1 MTALRWT
8 RRLLDAILLAAVLT
22 VTVTA
27 GVTLLA
33 PVLGGRALVIG
44 GGSMEPAID
53 RGALVLSLPAGAEGY
68 AIGDVVT
75 VQQGGSTPYTHRIV
89 RLAELNGTPYVE
101 TKGDANPGPDP
112 AIVPVAAIVGRI
124 ALSLPLLGYVS
135 LALGTAMGLAGF
147 LALCAMVLILVWVLE
162 DAEVDRCPVCAAG
175 ATASAMAGTA
185 MAGTATAGTAMA
197 GAAAASHHGH
207 AGTPAPAGI
216 LTALPAFALAG
227 PPTHVRERGRA
238 RDPRTPVILEVDRR
252 NPRRR
257 ALATTPD
264 PATPDPATPGAAE
277 TAAPAGTTAP
287 TGVRDGALAA

>member
-8 RRLLDAILLAAVLT
+8 RRLLDALLLAAVLT

-68 AIGDVVT
+68 ALGDVVT

-89 RLAELNGTPYVE
+89 RLAELNGTPHVE

-135 LALGTAMGLAGF
+135 LGLGTAMGLAGF
-147 LALCAMVLILVWVLE
+147 LALCAMVLILIWVLE
-162 DAEVDRCPVCAAG
+162 DAEGDRCPVCAAG
-175 ATASAMAGTA
+175 ATASAAAGTA
-185 MAGTATAGTAMA
+185 A
-197 GAAAASHHGH
+197 GAAAAGHHGH
-207 AGTPAPAGI
+207 AGTPALAGI
-216 LTALPAFALAG
+216 LTALPAFAVAG
-227 PPTHVRERGRA
+227 PPTRVRERGRA

-264 PATPDPATPGAAE
+264 PATAAS
-277 TAAPAGTTAP
+277 TAATAS
-287 TGVRDGALAA
+287 TGVGDGTLAA

>member
-22 VTVTA
+22 VTVAA

-135 LALGTAMGLAGF
+135 LGLGTAMGLAGF

-162 DAEVDRCPVCAAG
+162 DVESDRCPVCAAG
-175 ATASAMAGTA
+175 ATASA
-185 MAGTATAGTAMA
+185 TAGTAVA
-197 GAAAASHHGH
+197 GAAAADHRRH
-207 AGTPAPAGI
+207 AGTPALAGI
-216 LTALPAFALAG
+216 LTALPAFAVAG

>member
-8 RRLLDAILLAAVLT
+8 RRLLDALLLAAVLT

-33 PVLGGRALVIG
+33 PVLGGSALVIG

-135 LALGTAMGLAGF
+135 LGLGTAMGLAGF
-147 LALCAMVLILVWVLE
+147 LALCAMVLILIWVLE
-162 DAEVDRCPVCAAG
+162 DAEGERCPVCAAG
-175 ATASAMAGTA
+175 VTASAAAGTA
-185 MAGTATAGTAMA
+185 A
-197 GAAAASHHGH
+197 GAAAAGMATGAAAAGHHGH
-207 AGTPAPAGI
+207 AGRPALAGI
-216 LTALPAFALAG
+216 LSALPAFAVAG

-238 RDPRTPVILEVDRR
+238 RDPRTPVILELDRR

-264 PATPDPATPGAAE
+264 LTSTASTG
-277 TAAPAGTTAP
+277 TAAPAG
-287 TGVRDGALAA
+287 VRDGAVAA

>member
-1 MTALRWT
+1 MTALRRT
-8 RRLLDAILLAAVLT
+8 RRLLDALLLAAVLT

-27 GVTLLA
+27 GITLLA

-68 AIGDVVT
+68 GLGDVVT

-89 RLAELNGTPYVE
+89 RLAELDGVPYVE
-101 TKGDANPGPDP
+101 TKGDANPQPDP

-124 ALSLPLLGYVS
+124 ALSLPLLGYLS

-147 LALCAMVLILVWVLE
+147 LALCAMVLILIWVLE
-162 DAEVDRCPVCAAG
+162 DLEDDRCPVCAAEAATSG
-175 ATASAMAGTA
+175 ATGTA
-185 MAGTATAGTAMA
+185 MAGTAT
-197 GAAAASHHGH
+197 GAAAAGHHGH
-207 AGTPAPAGI
+207 AGTPALAGI
-216 LTALPAFALAG
+216 LTALPAFAVAG

-238 RDPRTPVILEVDRR
+238 RDPRTPVILEADRR

-257 ALATTPD
+257 GVATAPGVPATTPAASTASDSATTPEGQAATLVD
-264 PATPDPATPGAAE
+264 PG
-277 TAAPAGTTAP
+277 G
-287 TGVRDGALAA
+287 RDGALAA